1 MKLLAGDVGGTK
13 TALALFDDGQML
25 RRATLPSARFAS
37 LELLVRE
44 FLGQDNGELR
54 IAAACF
60 GIAGPIVDQSC
71 RATNLPWVIEARALE
86 QSLGI
91 PHVRLVN
98 DFHALSIGITCLPVS
113 DFASLCEGEADPQGP
128 WAVIGA
134 GTGLGEAVL
143 LKGPRGNF
151 EVLSSEGSHAD
162 FGPRSELEVALL
174 RFLWKRHKRVS
185 YERIASGMGLP
196 MLYDFFREQGIPET
210 PAVREQMAEAGAH
223 RAAIVSAHA
232 LSGDDEI
239 CVRALD
245 LFVSVY
251 GAAAG
256 NLALTVLPRGGVYV
270 AGGISPKILP
280 KLRDGTFM
288 AAFRTKGR
296 LSHMLE
302 AMPVQVVLNADAG
315 LIGAAALARELC
327 TDGAV
332 APAHLCPRPARQ
344 P

>member
-13 TALALFDDGQML
+13 TALTLFEDGQML
-25 RRATLPSARFAS
+25 RRATFPSARFAS
-37 LELLVRE
+37 LELIIRE
-44 FLGQDNGELR
+44 FLGQDAGELK

-60 GIAGPIVDQSC
+60 GIAGPITEQSC
-71 RATNLPWVIEARALE
+71 RATNLPWVIEARVLE
-86 QSLGI
+86 QALGI
-91 PHVRLVN
+91 AHVRLVN
-98 DFHALSIGITCLPVS
+98 DFHALAIGITCLPAS
-113 DFASLCEGEADPQGP
+113 DFASLSEGEADPDGP

-143 LKGPRGNF
+143 LKAPGGGF
-151 EVLSSEGSHAD
+151 DVLSSEGSHTD
-162 FGPRSELEVALL
+162 FGPRNEIEMSLL

-196 MLYDFFREQGIPET
+196 MLYEFFREQGIPET
-210 PAVREQMAEAGAH
+210 PAVRDEMAQEGAH
-223 RAAIVSAHA
+223 RAAVVSSHG

-256 NLALTVLPRGGVYV
+256 NLALTVLSRGGVYV

-280 KLRDGTFM
+280 KLQDGTFM

-302 AMPVQVVLNADAG
+302 SMPVQVVLNADSG
-315 LIGAAALARELC
+315 LIGAAALARDLC
-327 TDGAV
+327 LAEGA
-332 APAHLCPRPARQ
+332 PKGHLCPLPAQQ